1 MKYQKQA
8 TLEQIL
14 AYRPEDEKTHTP
26 SPIVNA
32 LADTLYTTKLIECVE
47 VAEHLGVEYQLLTAA
62 IRLETGLYLKEII
75 QQYRLAQLDAFRAEH
90 ADKEYTVDEMAQ
102 ALGYANGKSISR
114 FLRTKRGE
122 TARGNHAMAE
132 KDNYV
137 KMRSQYRKRN
147 R

>member
-8 TLEQIL
+8 TFEQIL
-14 AYRPEDEKTHTP
+14 AYRPEDVKTHTP

-62 IRLETGLYLKEII
+62 VRLETGLYLKDII
-75 QQYRLAQLDAFRAEH
+75 QQYRLAQLDAFRSEH
-90 ADKEYTVDEMAQ
+90 ADKEYTVDEMAH
-102 ALGYANGKSISR
+102 ALGYANGKSIAR
-114 FLRTKRGE
+114 FLRTKKGE
-122 TARGNHAMAE
+122 TVRGRHSIAE

-137 KMRSQYRKRN
+137 KMRSQYRKGN